1 MDAKAADQPLRLSQL
16 VLLLATSV
24 VQSFGETA
32 PWKQRHHLG
41 FDDWAETKGLLRL
54 PLCCGHCTCESF
66 IWALMIL
73 HGFSSL
79 PNCFLSRR

>member
-32 PWKQRHHLG
+32 PWKQR
-41 FDDWAETKGLLRL
+41 
-54 PLCCGHCTCESF
+54 SQ
-66 IWALMIL
+66 I
-73 HGFSSL
+73 S
-79 PNCFLSRR
+79 

>member
-32 PWKQRHHLG
+32 PRKQHTNCSNKGRHHLG
-41 FDDWAETKGLLRL
+41 FDDSWAETKGFVERRVNKRER
-54 PLCCGHCTCESF
+54 ES
-66 IWALMIL
+66 
-73 HGFSSL
+73 
-79 PNCFLSRR
+79 